1 MPPLRKR
8 DYRESQCQPKIYPIT
23 VIPGCLWRCR
33 EGMVGETHS
42 SSWECWLCL
51 QSRLAVKREAAPS
64 AWSAARN
71 YWKQSGGSEAPVEL
85 SHALRSANPRRCH
98 SQSPKSVWAMV
109 GMNCCL
115 VAIALEDS
123 LPPPSSP
130 DASPWLGPAVVQLHR
145 ESALWTD
152 LGEKFAFWALF
163 FPFQTAPY
171 PAPLAAQVHECLWKH
186 SRVGGCTRKLN
197 LVLLNASHFLSELGP
212 LARKEMILWQIL
224 LGSEKILSFF
234 KAKVFSEYAKLSHSY
249 ALLKKLLS
257 CFLTL
262 VSVLSF
268 LWASPTFLK
277 YPTIWLPFTVWS
289 SLLRNDFQ

>member
-1 MPPLRKR
+1 MQGR
-8 DYRESQCQPKIYPIT
+8 YGGGNTAAAESA
-23 VIPGCLWRCR
+23 GCVCKVGWLWRER
-33 EGMVGETHS
+33 QHPLLDRLPETT
-42 SSWECWLCL
+42 E
-51 QSRLAVKREAAPS
+51 K
-64 AWSAARN
+64 
-71 YWKQSGGSEAPVEL
+71 SGGSEAPVEL

-186 SRVGGCTRKLN
+186 SRVGGCTRKLD